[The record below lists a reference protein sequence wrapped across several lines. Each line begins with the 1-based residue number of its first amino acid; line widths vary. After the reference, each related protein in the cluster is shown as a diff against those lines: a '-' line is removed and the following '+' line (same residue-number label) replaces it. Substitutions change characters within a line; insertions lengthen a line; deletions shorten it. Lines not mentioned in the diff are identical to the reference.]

1 MKITLPERSEQMT
14 ERLGAI
20 TDVIRELVGDDL
32 VMLIL
37 FGSYL
42 GSATLLD
49 ARLCRKTG
57 IFLF

>member
-1 MKITLPERSEQMT
+1 MT

-49 ARLCRKTG
+49 ASIDK
-57 IFLF
+57 